1 MKNVLVLG
9 GSGMLGSMVV
19 DYLSRD
25 SGLTLTATVRSGE
38 LRERMQKVY
47 PHVRWEVADFRGSND
62 FSAFDGQHWI
72 VNAIGITKPLIR
84 EDNAAEILTAIEINS
99 RLPHTIAREAEQRSN
114 ARVLQIATDCVY
126 SGAKGHYL
134 ETDAHDALDVYGKT
148 KSLGECFLPNTQH
161 LRCSIIGPEPK
172 DFKFLIEWFRRQP
185 ANAAVNGFV
194 NHHWNG
200 VTTLHFAKLCKGIIE
215 TEPALSHLQHVVPSG
230 LVTKAEMLHNF
241 AQAYGRPDITIRDT
255 EAKTVIDRT
264 LDTATPDASR
274 ALWKAAGYSEPP
286 TVTDMILELGR
297 YHYQGA
303 QA

>member
-9 GSGMLGSMVV
+9 GSGMLGSMLV

-25 SGLTLTATVRSGE
+25 SALSVTATVRNHG
-38 LRERMQKVY
+38 LRERMQAVY
-47 PHVRWEVADFRGSND
+47 PQVRWEIAGFPAADD
-62 FSAFDGQHWI
+62 FAAGNGQHWVI
-72 VNAIGITKPLIR
+72 NAIGITKPLIR
-84 EDNAAEILTAIEINS
+84 DDDPAEILNAIEINS
-99 RLPHTIAREAEQRSN
+99 RFPHLMARDANQRSG

-126 SGAKGHYL
+126 SGARGRYT
-134 ETDAHDALDVYGKT
+134 ESDPHDALDVYGKT
-148 KSLGECFLPNTQH
+148 KSLGECFFPWVHH

-185 ANAAVNGFV
+185 LQAAVNGFV

-230 LVTKAEMLHNF
+230 LVTKAQMLHDF
-241 AQAYGRPDITIRDT
+241 AEAYHRPDITIRDT

-264 LDTATPDASR
+264 LATTTPDLNLS
-274 ALWKAAGYSEPP
+274 LWRAAGYSQPP
-286 TVTDMILELGR
+286 TVSEMILELGQ
-297 YHYQGA
+297 YDYQGA
-303 QA
+303 PA